1 MGAGVRKMIPFA
13 WRTISRE
20 KTRFVI
26 TVGGVGFTVILML
39 FQLGIYQGVK
49 KGAAGYVQG
58 CSGQVWI
65 CEKNSNNLIRS
76 SSFLSTSHAEKI
88 AQIPGVGE
96 VTGILRVLTTAEVNG
111 KSVTL
116 FLFGF
121 DPESQLAV
129 PAPLLRGT
137 SRIGAGEI
145 IVDKAFAAKHRL
157 KLGDVL
163 QIKGRDIRLAGI
175 CEGTNTVVIQFV
187 FTSIEEARQLLG
199 FPNVVSFYLL
209 NGDDKTAPDKLFETV
224 KRSLPGLAVFGKE
237 KFIQN
242 NKDEMESGV
251 LPVFWII
258 ALFGGILGVAI
269 ITLMLYG
276 SVLEKRESFA
286 LLKAIGASQKFL
298 VLLVLRQSILGAL
311 TGFLAGLLSYWF
323 LTPLIT
329 KFVPEITLG
338 LTWSALLTV
347 LAATLFIGTIGSLMP
362 VHKLGRI
369 FPMEVFRQ

>member
-1 MGAGVRKMIPFA
+1 MIPFA

-20 KTRFVI
+20 KARFLI

-286 LLKAIGASQKFL
+286 LLKAIGASQRFL
-298 VLLVLRQSILGAL
+298 VFLVLRQSILGAL